1 MDTCIMKIS
10 TIELRK
16 LTANDGMVLTN
27 GESYGKEIYLGKNDS
42 PENWREISEKEYNAI
57 SEEQEAEAQGS
68 VTV

>member
-10 TIELRK
+10 TIELKK
-16 LTANDGMVLTN
+16 LTASSGMVLTN
-27 GESYGKEIYLGKNDS
+27 GEAYGTEIYLGKNDS
-42 PENWREISEKEYNAI
+42 PENWWEISEEEYNAI